1 MKLHQFLILL
11 VLVSFVGACDFYD
24 ERLNIKNNSNYAIAF
39 DYSIDTTLEKK
50 QIYDIP
56 SYIVEKILPG
66 ETKSQSIFGSTQ
78 GWPFL
83 IQRSNNNKLNVFI
96 ISIDTLLKYDD
107 WEYIRTHRLYQRYS
121 FTEEELNRTNWIVEY
136 PQQKEGD

>member
-11 VLVSFVGACDFYD
+11 ALVSLVGACDFYD

-39 DYSIDTTLEKK
+39 DYSIDTTLEKN
-50 QIYDIP
+50 QIYNIP
-56 SYIVEKILPG
+56 YYIENKILPG
-66 ETKSQSIFGSTQ
+66 ETIAQTIPMS
-78 GWPFL
+78 WPSL
-83 IQRSNNNKLNVFI
+83 IYRSNNKKLNVFI

-121 FTEEELNRTNWIVEY
+121 FTEEELDRINWIIEY
-136 PQQKEGD
+136 PQQKKGE

>member
-1 MKLHQFLILL
+1 MKLHQFLILI
-11 VLVSFVGACDFYD
+11 VLVSLAGACDFTD
-24 ERLNIKNNSNYAIAF
+24 NRLNIRNNSNHAIAF
-39 DYSIDTTLEKK
+39 DYSVDTTLEKK

-121 FTEEELNRTNWIVEY
+121 FTEEELNRINWIVEY
-136 PQQKEGD
+136 PQQKKGE

>member
-121 FTEEELNRTNWIVEY
+121 FTEEELNRINWIVEY

>member
-121 FTEEELNRTNWIVEY
+121 FTEEELNRINWIVEY
-136 PQQKEGD
+136 PQQNKGE

>member
-1 MKLHQFLILL
+1 MKLQQFLILL
-11 VLVSFVGACDFYD
+11 ALVSLAGACDFYD
-24 ERLNIKNNSNYAIAF
+24 DRLNIKNNSNHAIAF
-39 DYSIDTTLEKK
+39 DYSLDTTLEKK
-50 QIYDIP
+50 PMNEIP
-56 SYIVEKILPG
+56 YFVREKILPG

-121 FTEEELNRTNWIVEY
+121 FTEEELNRINWIVEY
-136 PQQKEGD
+136 PQQKDGD

>member
-39 DYSIDTTLEKK
+39 DYSIDT
-50 QIYDIP
+50 
-56 SYIVEKILPG
+56 
-66 ETKSQSIFGSTQ
+66 
-78 GWPFL
+78 
-83 IQRSNNNKLNVFI
+83 
-96 ISIDTLLKYDD
+96 LLKYDD

-121 FTEEELNRTNWIVEY
+121 FTEEELNRINWIIEY
-136 PQQKEGD
+136 PQQKKGE

>member
-121 FTEEELNRTNWIVEY
+121 FTEEELDRINWIIEY
-136 PQQKEGD
+136 PQQNKGE

>member
-24 ERLNIKNNSNYAIAF
+24 DRLNIKNNSNYAIAF

-50 QIYDIP
+50 QIYNIP
-56 SYIVEKILPG
+56 YYIENKILPG
-66 ETKSQSIFGSTQ
+66 ETIAQTIPMS
-78 GWPFL
+78 WPSL
-83 IQRSNNNKLNVFI
+83 IYRSNNKKLNVFI

-121 FTEEELNRTNWIVEY
+121 FTEEELNKMNWIIEY
-136 PQQKEGD
+136 PQQKNGE